1 MASSAARQRARDLD
15 QFLVSRKLVDP
26 GQAVLR
32 ALDVGPTYNSVPVH
46 QELAGELD
54 LTPLEFR
61 VLARRRRETV
71 QPADGIASLVVRHPE
86 LQLPR
91 QIPIGTVDRL
101 HDLGRDA

>member
-15 QFLVSRKLVDP
+15 QLLVSRKLVDP
-26 GQAVLR
+26 GQAALS
-32 ALDVGPTYNSVPVH
+32 ALDVGPTDNAVPVH

-54 LTPLEFR
+54 LMPLEFC
-61 VLARRRRETV
+61 VLALRRLEAV

-91 QIPIGTVDRL
+91 QIPIGTVRSEE
-101 HDLGRDA
+101 HT